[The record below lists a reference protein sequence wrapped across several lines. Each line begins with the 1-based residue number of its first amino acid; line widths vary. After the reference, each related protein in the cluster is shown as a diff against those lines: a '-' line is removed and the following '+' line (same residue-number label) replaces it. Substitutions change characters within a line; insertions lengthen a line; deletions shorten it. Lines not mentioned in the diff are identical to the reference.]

1 MAVSSEKIRP
11 GTLKKPRVHFIFAG
25 TPPPSTGTMGTDRS
39 PSPPYN
45 AGPPDKSRENSMG
58 RTSMYD
64 YGDSEES
71 EGEESEVAEIHEEP
85 R

>member
-1 MAVSSEKIRP
+1 
-11 GTLKKPRVHFIFAG
+11 
-25 TPPPSTGTMGTDRS
+25 MGTDRS